1 MAAPKQPSKP
11 GPRVVELPTARSLS
25 TEHRAHLR
33 SSGLTDETIDANG
46 FYSESVPARIAA
58 ILDWRKWTNGPAIV
72 LPFFEPGAS
81 EPTLCRVR
89 PDKPRS
95 KESKGRTRSVKYE
108 QPKGVPLVPYFPVG
122 SRTDGRL
129 RDVGAPLLFTEGEKK
144 AALLDQLG
152 FAVVGGG
159 GVSNFHDKAHRDEND
174 EWRLHPWITQHCV
187 IPGRVCLICFDS
199 DAAEK
204 DEVMH
209 AAGQLAGMIH
219 AAGGIPRFVTIPA
232 DGDTKLGID
241 DFFVRFGEEAT
252 RALLAN
258 AGPIDPLPTVEIF
271 TLVGQVQG
279 LKGAPVNPK
288 LRIPFGYE
296 ISRDGRLW
304 KKGGEAADE
313 MLERSVI
320 LIRRILSGLYTGDKQ
335 VEICFLDAGTWRT
348 ALVSRRAI
356 SDSRAIME
364 LAALGAPVD
373 TNTASKIVTWLR
385 DFEHVNA
392 RRLPRTVSVDAC
404 GWHGDGR
411 FMLGGELIKR
421 EDDAGEIAFDAR
433 GGRQRLVSG
442 LGTRGTYEAHLEALR
457 RAWNADPLAALAIC
471 GALAAP
477 LLKPLR
483 APSFGIHLAGDSS
496 RGKSSML
503 KIGGSVYG
511 DPANEDW
518 VASWNS
524 TVVGHEVRAVA
535 LDGLPFLID
544 EAGVADARARE
555 RDVYMIVNGVG
566 RVRGARDGGL
576 RDTRS
581 WQTVMVSTGEA
592 LLAQE
597 DAATGA
603 QVRILQFRV
612 EGFGSLGASDVDAV
626 RREAE
631 ENFGHVGREWLEGLC
646 NVTDWEPYRASF
658 RATTRAFQAEA
669 TGPRARQAGFFA
681 LLAVTEMMASEML
694 GLGLSR
700 GETIRRLLI
709 NADDA
714 QEEVIPAADRALALL
729 TEWMTS
735 RPASFPTLRLNTSG
749 AKVPSD
755 KGAREVYGFV
765 DDDRVLIIPGPWR
778 TYLADHGIDSKV
790 VLSDWR
796 RRGWTATTDGDRL
809 LYQCRIAGKRGRFV
823 AIDREVVGVD
833 APDAGAQEFA
843 DA

>member
-1 MAAPKQPSKP
+1 MAAPNKP
-11 GPRVVELPTARSLS
+11 GPRVVVELPTAPTLS
-25 TEHRAHLR
+25 PEHRAHLKT
-33 SSGLTDETIDANG
+33 SGLTNETIDANG
-46 FYSESVPARIAA
+46 FYSEANGKRIAS
-58 ILDWRKWTNGPAIV
+58 ILGWRRWSSGAVIV

-89 PDKPRS
+89 PDKPRT
-95 KESKGRTRSVKYE
+95 KESKGRTRTVKYE

-129 RDVGAPLLFTEGEKK
+129 KDVSKPLVFTEGEKK

-152 FAVVGGG
+152 FAVVGAA
-159 GVSNFHDKAHRDEND
+159 GVSNFHDKPHRDDND
-174 EWRLHPWITQHCV
+174 EWRLHPWITNHCTLS
-187 IPGRVCLICFDS
+187 GRVCLICFDS

-204 DEVMH
+204 DEVMR

-219 AAGGIPRFVTIPA
+219 AAGGIPRFVSIPS
-232 DGDTKLGID
+232 DGDNKLGID
-241 DFFVRFGEEAT
+241 DFFVKFGEDAT

-271 TLVGQVQG
+271 TLVGHVQG
-279 LKGAPVNPK
+279 LKGAPVHPK

-304 KKGGEAADE
+304 KKGEHEDE
-313 MLERSVI
+313 LIERSVI
-320 LIRRILSGLYTGDKQ
+320 LIRRVMSGLYTGDKQ
-335 VEICFLDAGTWRT
+335 VEICFVDAGEWRT

-356 SDSRAIME
+356 SDARAIME
-364 LAALGAPVD
+364 LAAIGAPVD
-373 TNTASKIVTWLR
+373 TNTASKVVTWLR
-385 DFEHVNA
+385 DFEHVND
-392 RRLPRTVSVDAC
+392 RRLPRTVSVDTC

-411 FMLGGELIKR
+411 FMLGGQLIKR
-421 EDDAGEIAFDAR
+421 DDDAGELVFDAR

-457 RAWNADPLAALAIC
+457 RAWDTEPLAALAIC

-477 LLKPLR
+477 LLRPLR

-503 KIGGSVYG
+503 KIGASVFG

-524 TVVGHEVRAVA
+524 TAVGHEVRAVA

-544 EAGVADARARE
+544 EAGVADARSRE
-555 RDVYMIVNGVG
+555 RDVYMIINGVG

-581 WQTVMVSTGEA
+581 WQTVMISTGEA
-592 LLAQE
+592 MLAPE

-612 EGFGSLGASDVDAV
+612 EGFGGLDAAGVDAV

-646 NVTDWEPYRASF
+646 NVVDWEPYREAY
-658 RATTRAFQAEA
+658 RATARAFQSEV
-669 TGPRARQAGFFA
+669 TGPRGRQAGFFA
-681 LLAVTEMMASEML
+681 LLAVAEMMAAEVL
-694 GLGLSR
+694 GLGSAK
-700 GETIRRLLI
+700 GETIHRLML

-714 QEEVIPAADRALALL
+714 QEEVLPAADRALSLL
-729 TEWMTS
+729 AEWMLS
-735 RPASFPTLRLNTSG
+735 KPASFPALRIDPSG
-749 AKVPSD
+749 AKVPAD
-755 KGAREVYGFV
+755 KGAREVFGFV
-765 DDDRVLIIPGPWR
+765 DEERVLVIPGPWR
-778 TYLADHGIDSKV
+778 AHLAEHGIDSKV

-796 RRGWTATTDGDRL
+796 RRGWTAVTSGDRL
-809 LYQCRIAGKRGRFV
+809 LYQCRIAGRRGRFV
-823 AIDREVVGVD
+823 AVDREVVGID
-833 APDAGAQEFA
+833 APDVGSQEFA
-843 DA
+843 DW